1 MTRRHLTLALAAA
14 SLLAACGKMLSA
26 ILRPDI
32 AEARWSLRPALWA
45 GLAGLA
51 VLLAADSV
59 PAQER
64 TEKPPL
70 HGQEWMAIT
79 GKPLGATAGA
89 KIFERGGNAVDAACA
104 MIAATATMWDTLHWG
119 GETQALIWHPVEK
132 RVIAINALGVAPSG
146 ATVEFFRSR
155 GMLYPPEHGPLAAVT
170 PGTPGGILVMLAEY
184 GKLSLA
190 EVLAPA
196 ITLADGYPIEAQ
208 TADAIER
215 NKAKIKEWPDS
226 ARVMLPHAIKPG
238 APHAARGNGPAA
250 AGREA
255 PRAGEI
261 FRQPELAATLR
272 KLVEAEQRALKRGAT
287 RQQAIMAAYE
297 RFYRGDIA
305 AEFAG
310 AVQTAGGLITREDL
324 ARWQVKIEASRST
337 TYRGVEVHKLDTW
350 VQGPVMLQALNILEQ
365 FDLKSMGYN
374 SARYLHTLYQA
385 MNLSFAD
392 RDFYYGDPAFPPE
405 EPIAGLLSKD
415 YARAR
420 AVLIG
425 ERNDPR
431 MGPGDPY
438 PFQGGVNPYAD
449 LLRAWPPAPTPT
461 SPAPTSPTPTGT
473 APRPYTPSG
482 VAPPTAR
489 LGDSPPTADG
499 PWPDD
504 HQAFYRGTTS
514 VVAAD
519 KDGWLVA
526 VTPSGGWVPAV
537 IAGKTGIGL
546 SQRLQSFV
554 LDPRENPFNVLEPG
568 KRPRATLTPALALR
582 DGKPWLAFAVQ
593 GGDSQDQNLL
603 QFFLNRV
610 EFGMTPQQAAEAANM
625 NSFQLRDSFGD
636 HASKPGRMLL
646 DDEVPRWVRSDL
658 VSRGYTL
665 EFQPRTAGPITAI
678 EVDAV
683 NGTLWG
689 GVSNHGEDHG
699 VAW

>member
-1 MTRRHLTLALAAA
+1 MSQNSEPLSSALRSTL
-14 SLLAACGKMLSA
+14 
-26 ILRPDI
+26 RTT
-32 AEARWSLRPALWA
+32 LWA
-45 GLAGLA
+45 GLSGLA
-51 VLLAADSV
+51 VLLAAGPV

-89 KIFERGGNAVDAACA
+89 KMFERGGNAVDAACA

-146 ATVEFFRSR
+146 ATVEFFRNR

-208 TADAIER
+208 TADTIER

-272 KLVEAEQRALKRGAT
+272 KLVEAEQRALKRGAS
-287 RQQAIMAAYE
+287 RKQAIMAAYE

-310 AVQTAGGLITREDL
+310 AVQAAGGLITREDL

-438 PFQGGVNPYAD
+438 PFQGGINPYAD

-461 SPAPTSPTPTGT
+461 SPAPIGT

-489 LGDSPPTADG
+489 AAAA
-499 PWPDD
+499 DD
-504 HQAFYRGTTS
+504 HEAFYRGTTS

-537 IAGKTGIGL
+537 IAGKTGIGM

-603 QFFLNRV
+603 QFLLNRV

-678 EVDAV
+678 EVDLI